1 MPPEIPTFDFSAPAK
16 QNIPKKKKKERKP
29 PLIMPVEKAPKNP
42 FKFKTGGDFEGFDI
56 DRFGPI
62 RILTEAEQ
70 ATDASV

>member
-1 MPPEIPTFDFSAPAK
+1 
-16 QNIPKKKKKERKP
+16 
-29 PLIMPVEKAPKNP
+29 MPVEKAPKNP

-62 RILTEAEQ
+62 RRSTEAEQ